1 MTTIPAIK
9 TIAVQRALQLQAE
22 RPDAVVTQELLED
35 RAILSVLH
43 NNKILET
50 DFIES
55 ARSIL
60 LPRRSVEYYDILG
73 QGIKLGIIVPRKR
86 MEEEK
91 AKMKRV
97 KGPDRMIVLGYDED
111 LAERP
116 LVV

>member
-1 MTTIPAIK
+1 MTTIPSIK
-9 TIAVQRALQLQAE
+9 TIAVQRAMQLQAE
-22 RPDAVVTQELLED
+22 RPGAVVTQELLDD
-35 RAILSVLH
+35 RAILSVQM
-43 NNKILET
+43 NNRVLET

-55 ARSIL
+55 PKSIA

-91 AKMKRV
+91 AKMKRI
-97 KGPDRMIVLGYDED
+97 KGPDRMIVMGYDED